1 MPDNPFDTAADWVN
15 ENLVEPAVDLA
26 EDVIDTAGDLV
37 NEAAN
42 LIGSAVGDVLRAL
55 GIDPDALADEFNNMT
70 QEALGAFVDFMNALL
85 VLKDKSLVM
94 ISSFNLLANSN
105 SSYSRRF
112 NSYHVNLGRQLGEA
126 IQAVLGAVR
135 VVGQALNALFSALPA
150 LNLRQVV
157 VNTDPRLAGWLQ
169 I

>member
-1 MPDNPFDTAADWVN
+1 MPDNPLDIAADWVN

-26 EDVIDTAGDLV
+26 EDAIGTVSDLV
-37 NEAAN
+37 TEAAN
-42 LIGSAVGDVLRAL
+42 LLGSAVGDVLRAM
-55 GIDPDALADEFNNMT
+55 GIDPDALAAEFNNMT
-70 QEALGAFVDFMNALL
+70 EEALGAFIDFMNALL
-85 VLKDKSLVM
+85 VLKDKAAVM

-105 SSYSRRF
+105 SSFSRRF
-112 NSYHVNLGRQLGEA
+112 NTYHVSLGRQLGEA
-126 IQAVLGAVR
+126 IHAVLSAVR
-135 VVGQALNALFSALPA
+135 VVGQALNVLFGALPA